1 MNVELVRY
9 DAACRALAE
18 AVDEVMLIRDEA
30 AAIAACARIA
40 NNHQAEADA
49 VALRMRATRR
59 LGQLMQA
66 QKETVGVNRGAA
78 GGGAMTLRSSSE
90 LADDEG
96 RVFVAYAPPRTLMVM
111 GCRDPRN
118 DDLCVSRYAWKPPEV
133 PSPGAD
139 APFERITGP
148 QAERLLD
155 AVERWV
161 AEGRRD
167 DDRPQA

>member
-1 MNVELVRY
+1 
-9 DAACRALAE
+9 
-18 AVDEVMLIRDEA
+18 
-30 AAIAACARIA
+30 
-40 NNHQAEADA
+40 
-49 VALRMRATRR
+49 
-59 LGQLMQA
+59 
-66 QKETVGVNRGAA
+66 
-78 GGGAMTLRSSSE
+78 
-90 LADDEG
+90 
-96 RVFVAYAPPRTLMVM
+96 MVM

-118 DDLCVSRYAWKPPEV
+118 DALCVSRYAWKPPEV